1 MPTPT
6 YDLIASTV
14 LTVATVDV
22 EISSIPSTYR
32 DLILVVE
39 CSMSSAGSDSAK
51 LRFGAFA
58 DYFSVV
64 AEGNGTSATSNEFSN
79 QSSMPL
85 NYNYSAI
92 TNTEKTLYVCQ
103 FLDYSA
109 TNKHKTALVRVN
121 RAGAGVSMTAG
132 RWSSTSAINTIT
144 FGLSSSLAVG
154 STFYLYGIA
163 A

>member
-6 YDLIASTV
+6 YDLIASNV

-22 EISSIPSTYR
+22 VFSSIPSTYR

-39 CSMSSAGSDSAK
+39 CSRSNAGSDSAK
-51 LRFGAFA
+51 LKFGAFA

-64 AEGNGTSATSNEFSN
+64 GDGNGSSAFTRAFDN
-79 QSSMPL
+79 QSEIVL
-85 NYNYSAI
+85 NYYYSAI

-109 TNKHKTALVRVN
+109 TNKHKSALVRVN